1 MTDKENTDDLRAET
15 ERKSRLIAAAD
26 CLSEVIGGEE
36 VCEVREVKKTAAKLG
51 GYELLMPMSDG
62 LKIKTFIPSAVV
74 DRVVD
79 HILDRVASTDIASA
93 SVTEAHRLRPSLT
106 TVAE

>member
-1 MTDKENTDDLRAET
+1 MTDKENTDDIRAET
-15 ERKSRLIAAAD
+15 EQKTRLLAAAD
-26 CLSEVIGGEE
+26 ALSDVIGGEAK
-36 VCEVREVKKTAAKLG
+36 CKVRGVKKTPTKPG

-62 LKIKTFIPSAVV
+62 LTIKTFIPSAVV

-79 HILDRVASTDIASA
+79 HILDWVASTDIASA